1 MNIIATDLGT
11 TNIEVSVYDKS
22 LTPLNT
28 LSETVNCNRNRD
40 GELVEFDVDQYFI
53 CIKEMINKTAEIGK
67 RANNE
72 NIIQIVLTGQAETLI
87 LLDQNKTPIHPAIS
101 WLDMRSRKEC
111 DKLYSELCYHI
122 TGQLKLIPTWTITKM
137 LWINCNKS
145 DLQSV

>member
-53 CIKEMINKTAEIGK
+53 CIKEMINRTAEIGK

-111 DKLYSELCYHI
+111 DKLYSELCY
-122 TGQLKLIPTWTITKM
+122 
-137 LWINCNKS
+137 
-145 DLQSV
+145 